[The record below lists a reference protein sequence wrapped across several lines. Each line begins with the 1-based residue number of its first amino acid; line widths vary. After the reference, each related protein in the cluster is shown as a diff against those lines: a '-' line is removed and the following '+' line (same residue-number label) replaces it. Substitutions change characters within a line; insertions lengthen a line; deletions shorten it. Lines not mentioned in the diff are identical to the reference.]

1 MIKVLLTGGIGS
13 GKSVAA
19 RILSQLGAFVYDSD
33 SAVHTLY
40 RDNAML
46 RAGLAELFGTEV
58 LTPQGVNR
66 KLLSE
71 KVFSDAEALKVLED
85 LVHPAVKEDFLVR
98 AAEGGAKVAVMES
111 AIAASK
117 PLFNGF
123 FDKTVLIDAPLLL
136 RIDRASQRDRVP
148 SEQVLERIAMQTMP
162 ENADYTIVNDGD
174 MDSLASQVKNVYI
187 DHIRILG

>member
-13 GKSVAA
+13 GKSEAA
-19 RILSQLGAFVYDSD
+19 LVFRQLGAFVYDSD

-40 RDNAML
+40 RDDAAL
-46 RAGLAELFGTEV
+46 RARLMELFGTEV
-58 LTPQGVNR
+58 LTSQGVNR

-71 KVFSDAEALKVLED
+71 KVFSDADALKALED
-85 LVHPAVKEDFLVR
+85 AVHPAVKEDFLAR
-98 AAEGGAKVAVMES
+98 AAKSGAKVAVMES

-136 RIDRASQRDRVP
+136 RIDRASQRDKVP
-148 SEQVLERIAMQTMP
+148 SEQVLERIAVQAMP
-162 ENADYTIVNDGD
+162 EKADYTIVNDGD
-174 MDSLASQVKNVYI
+174 IDSLASQVKNVY
-187 DHIRILG
+187 DSILNS